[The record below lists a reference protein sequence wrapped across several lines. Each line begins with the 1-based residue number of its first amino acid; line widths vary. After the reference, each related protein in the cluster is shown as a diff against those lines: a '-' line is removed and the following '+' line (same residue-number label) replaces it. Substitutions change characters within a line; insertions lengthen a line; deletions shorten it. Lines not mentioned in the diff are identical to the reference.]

1 MTLRAYTQ
9 VLKFED
15 NLWSEDYYFTAASGI
30 IKIYLHLSDSPATT
44 KEDAEPDY
52 SKMSAAERKKAKAI
66 ARKKK
71 KQAEKKDAENQ
82 QNDGADAEK
91 GDQNNGG
98 KKTDLDEDPD
108 GEEMMKKD
116 PLEEGKKYSE

>member
-15 NLWSEDYYFTAASGI
+15 NLWSEDYYFSAASGI
-30 IKIYLHLSDSPATT
+30 VKIYLHLYDNPATT

-52 SKMSAAERKKAKAI
+52 SKMTAAERKKAKAT

-71 KQAEKKDAENQ
+71 KKAEKME
-82 QNDGADAEK
+82 AEK
-91 GDQNNGG
+91 VPV
-98 KKTDLDEDPD
+98 EDIL
-108 GEEMMKKD
+108 KVLRRRNRLVK
-116 PLEEGKKYSE
+116 